1 MRCTIFSLLFLL
13 YCLHAEAQYKY
24 ASVERSY
31 NIEVELEEDSLVTF
45 GYRVDFHETD
55 TTAHA
60 VYETSSLDTF
70 LFLLSSDLDKVP
82 DNKKNLLFYIHGFMG
97 GQKINLRF
105 TKYDLIEK
113 YILPENSDISRLI
126 SIRWPGNMPVYKTS
140 KANAVK
146 AAPALSQKL
155 VHIMNE
161 LNSKTTEGSPVQF
174 DILNH
179 SMGCEFFKEL
189 VQHFPNE
196 PVKYFDQILLCAPDL
211 DIDVFNRNGSLSG
224 LQNYCNRTTVYF
236 SNKDLTLGF
245 SRELNKKG
253 RLGLDG
259 PHLETKYHD
268 KLIFVETSHVMDE
281 KLLPMRLTGHS
292 YYRGSAVAGKDMLQ
306 TLIGLPAEQI
316 EDRKKSDQG
325 AQYYRLFSEDQ

>member
-1 MRCTIFSLLFLL
+1 MRCTLFLSL
-13 YCLHAEAQYKY
+13 FILSYISSEAQYKY

-31 NIEVELEEDSLVTF
+31 NIEVKLEEDSLVNF
-45 GYRVDFHETD
+45 DYRVDFHETD

-70 LFLLSSDLDKVP
+70 LFLLSSDIEKVP
-82 DNKKNLLFYIHGFMG
+82 DDKRNLLFYIHGFMG
-97 GQKINLRF
+97 GQSMNLRF

-113 YILPENSDISRLI
+113 YILPESSDISRLI

-140 KANAVK
+140 KANSVK
-146 AAPALSQKL
+146 VAPAVSKQL
-155 VHIMNE
+155 VQLMNE
-161 LNSKTTEGSPVQF
+161 LQSRTEGGPIQY

-179 SMGCEFFKEL
+179 SLGCEFFKEV
-189 VQHFPNE
+189 VQHFPDE
-196 PVKYFDQILLCAPDL
+196 PVQYFDQILLCAPDL
-211 DIDVFNRNGSLSG
+211 DIDVFSRNGSLCD
-224 LQNYCNRTTVYF
+224 LQKYCNRTTVYF

-259 PHLETKYHD
+259 PHLETQFHD
-268 KLIFVETSHVMDE
+268 KLVFVEMSHVMDE

-292 YYRGSAVAGKDMLQ
+292 YYRGSTVAGNDILQ
-306 TLIGLPAEQI
+306 TLIGLPADQI
-316 EDRKKSDQG
+316 EARKKSEQG
-325 AQYYRLFSEDQ
+325 PQFFKLFSEEQ